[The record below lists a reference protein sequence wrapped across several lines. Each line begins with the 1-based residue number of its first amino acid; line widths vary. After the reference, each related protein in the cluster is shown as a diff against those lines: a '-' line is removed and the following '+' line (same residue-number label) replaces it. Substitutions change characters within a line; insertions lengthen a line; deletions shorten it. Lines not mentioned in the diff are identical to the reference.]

1 MLNSFVRLVN
11 LYWRFLVSPEKYAL
25 HIGIKIGKNCFIAT
39 REWSSE
45 PYLISIGYNC
55 QIIKNV
61 YIHTHGGGQAV
72 RNICPEFDT
81 YGKVTIND
89 WTYVGANSHIMPG
102 VTILFDSSGKCG
114 YKIPL
119 PKLRYGRFRFKGI

>member
-81 YGKVTIND
+81 YGKVTINVIKFYENLLLGKNNNLHSED
-89 WTYVGANSHIMPG
+89 LIVKE
-102 VTILFDSSGKCG
+102 LF
-114 YKIPL
+114 
-119 PKLRYGRFRFKGI
+119 

>member
-45 PYLISIGYNC
+45 LYLISIGHNC

-72 RNICPEFDT
+72 RNICSEFDT

-102 VTILFDSSGKCG
+102 VTIGEYCLIAAGSVVTKF
-114 YKIPL
+114 L
-119 PKLRYGRFRFKGI
+119 PQN